1 MSTTELYSGY
11 TADGKPSSRVL
22 RPPGGGSSNIFG
34 TEPTPQQQ
42 PRQEGRREQQQQPP
56 SNPTQDAQQE
66 YQKNK
71 PKGRAEAPF
80 ASFAESGKTSQPTQF
95 NKCDEESQ
103 NEADF
108 RSYSVTAY
116 REAIVQNEAIRQRA
130 RGQAAGYVNP
140 ITHEE
145 GQGGT
150 PFKDYEQKRPHP
162 QQVQQAAQ
170 VEQPTRMVRG
180 QFHASNKVQ
189 YNPITGEEYPANYGQ
204 QQGAGR
210 RN

>member
-130 RGQAAGYVNP
+130 RGQ
-140 ITHEE
+140 
-145 GQGGT
+145 
-150 PFKDYEQKRPHP
+150 
-162 QQVQQAAQ
+162 
-170 VEQPTRMVRG
+170 
-180 QFHASNKVQ
+180 VQ

-204 QQGAGR
+204 QQNPEKKKEEETDPEEEKNDTQNVANSTPAGDAVKPASNPTSDFVKVR
-210 RN
+210 QPPGGKSSGLW